1 MDQFTKELLKNMD
14 AAEKLG
20 CRMVKFR
27 QTAEKY
33 GGVETAKEYLRKNRF
48 SDGFDLLAEQGR
60 LRLPDALEQR
70 LADLQKDFTG
80 QIKNLLS
87 EKWTIKPE
95 SFSDKEEVKDFYQ
108 KIKNQTGQLQEPD

>member
-60 LRLPDALEQR
+60 LDLSMEALTVQGKFGALFTDDEINRCFERLCDAGYYVYR
-70 LADLQKDFTG
+70 K
-80 QIKNLLS
+80 
-87 EKWTIKPE
+87 
-95 SFSDKEEVKDFYQ
+95 
-108 KIKNQTGQLQEPD
+108 

>member
-1 MDQFTKELLKNMD
+1 MDQFTKELLKAMD

-48 SDGFDLLAEQGR
+48 SDGFDQLAEQGR
-60 LRLPDALEQR
+60 LDLSMEALAVQGKFGALFTDDEINRCFERLCDAGYYVYR
-70 LADLQKDFTG
+70 K
-80 QIKNLLS
+80 
-87 EKWTIKPE
+87 
-95 SFSDKEEVKDFYQ
+95 
-108 KIKNQTGQLQEPD
+108 